1 MSMTIADAVLSVIK
15 EEGLQRKAKEVGSH
29 LLQELMRLKELH
41 SCVGDVRGTGLMI
54 GMEFVKTKER
64 KEPAKE
70 LCETVRDR

>member
-1 MSMTIADAVLSVIK
+1 MSMCIADAVLSVIK

-41 SCVGDVRGTGLMI
+41 TYVGDVRGTGLMI
-54 GMEFVKTKER
+54 GVEFVKTKKR